1 MILNKYVEEYISDYR
16 EGKIVLN
23 KERIQLIDILE
34 KYVFPRDDIYFND
47 DLIEKCIKFGEK
59 YYFKLQP
66 FQKFIIAFVFLLYK
80 KNDKAYYR
88 RFLIMMGRG
97 GGKNGLISV
106 LTNFLIS
113 SLHGIPD
120 YNISIVANSEEQ
132 AKTSFNESYN
142 AITRNQRMVK
152 SFKCTLEQIQN
163 LKTRSILKFRT
174 SNASTKD
181 GLRDGAVVYDEIHQ
195 YENNNTVRVFS
206 SGLGKKKNPREFF
219 ITTDGYV
226 RDGFLDKQKAKAS
239 KILSGESPNSNM
251 FIFICKLDDYEEI
264 DNPDVWEKAN
274 PMFSNPRGEYADNLF
289 DVIFDEYRDLEDEPE
304 GREEFITKR
313 MNLPETDLTKSVA
326 TDEEIFATNRP
337 MPNVK
342 HRTCIG
348 GLDFGSIRDFTA
360 VGCLFKIDG
369 DYVWKTHSF
378 ARKEYLDKAKL
389 KPPIREWEK
398 QGLLTVVDEPSINPE
413 HVVNWFVEMRK
424 EHGLETI
431 VADNYKLDLLR
442 PLLEKQGFEVV
453 CIRNPKAIHPLL
465 IPRIESAFAN
475 RQIIW
480 GDNPLM
486 RWYTFNVYV
495 NIKKDGNKVYEKKD
509 EHRRKTD
516 GFQAFVHAMYKA
528 GELLNDEVDFFL
540 NNLEF

>member
-23 KERIQLIDILE
+23 KERIQLIEILE

-142 AITRNQRMVK
+142 VITRNQRMVK

-274 PMFSNPRGEYADNLF
+274 PMFSNPRSEYADNLF

-337 MPNVK
+337 MPNIK

-442 PLLEKQGFEVV
+442 PLFEKQGFEVV